1 MKYIRIGKI
10 VNTHGIKGELRLLS
24 SFKYKDRV
32 FKRDFKL
39 YVGKDKEMVIV
50 NSYRKHKN
58 FDMITL
64 KGYDNINQVLK
75 YKGMY
80 AFINRDDLVL
90 GNDEYFDEDIIG
102 LDVYMDNV
110 YRGKVIRIDKYP
122 SSDMLVINNN
132 DKKYLVP
139 YVNDF
144 IDNIDIDKNF
154 EHVTILNESFKKSLK
169 ALDKNNQISF
179 IDTKIVTS
187 LSVFK
192 RHFGRKT
199 IPNDKDIKI
208 IELKK

>member
-58 FDMITL
+58 FDMVTL

-102 LDVYMDNV
+102 LDVYMDKL

-144 IDNIDIDKNF
+144 IDNIDIDK
-154 EHVTILNESFKKSLK
+154 
-169 ALDKNNQISF
+169 
-179 IDTKIVTS
+179 
-187 LSVFK
+187 
-192 RHFGRKT
+192 
-199 IPNDKDIKI
+199 KI
-208 IELKK
+208 INLKYIEGLFDI

>member
-24 SFKYKDRV
+24 SFKYKDKV
-32 FKRDFKL
+32 FKKDMKL
-39 YVGKDKEMVIV
+39 YVGKDKEMVII

-102 LDVYMDNV
+102 LDVYMDKV
-110 YRGKVIRIDKYP
+110 YRGKVISIDKYP
-122 SSDMLVINNN
+122 SSDMLVVSNN

-139 YVNDF
+139 YVKDF
-144 IDNIDIDKNF
+144 IFSIDIEN
-154 EHVTILNESFKKSLK
+154 
-169 ALDKNNQISF
+169 
-179 IDTKIVTS
+179 
-187 LSVFK
+187 
-192 RHFGRKT
+192 
-199 IPNDKDIKI
+199 KI
-208 IELKK
+208 INLKKIDGLFDI

>member
-50 NSYRKHKN
+50 NNYRKHKN

-144 IDNIDIDKNF
+144 IDNIDIDK
-154 EHVTILNESFKKSLK
+154 
-169 ALDKNNQISF
+169 
-179 IDTKIVTS
+179 
-187 LSVFK
+187 
-192 RHFGRKT
+192 
-199 IPNDKDIKI
+199 KI
-208 IELKK
+208 INLKYIEGLFDI